1 MKRFTR
7 LYFELDATNRTGEK
21 VAALERYFAEA
32 PPADAA
38 WALYFL
44 TGRRVKRAVPH
55 MRLREWAAEAAGLPL
70 WLLEECYDAVGD
82 LSETI
87 ALLLPAPGRMAVPGQ
102 RQALER
108 AQAEG
113 ASGRVGE
120 GENPGTATPQTERAP
135 AATLELDFGDAE
147 AAAVPHSPTLPL
159 SHSAA
164 EGLGAAAVPPLSPD
178 VPLHQFAAR
187 CIAPLPALPE
197 EAKRRLLFEVWAQ
210 LDARERF
217 VWHKLIGGS
226 WRVGVSSTLVVRA
239 LARVAGVEPAI
250 MAHRITGDWEPT
262 EQAYLRILRGATG
275 ATGATGAAGDPGD
288 AVSDPG
294 QPFPFYLAHPLEGEP
309 AELGERG
316 DWQVEWKWDGIRAQV
331 IRRAGQTLI
340 WSRGEELVTDR
351 FPEITEAARRLPD
364 GTVLDG
370 ELLCWRGE
378 APLPFAV
385 MQRRIGRKTVGPKIR
400 AEAPVAFV
408 AFDILEHG
416 GRDIRE
422 EPLSTRRA
430 LLQATLAS
438 LPGTALRLSPVVD
451 AASWAEL
458 GRLRDESRARG
469 VEGFMLKRLSSPYG
483 VGRRKGDWWKWK
495 IEPYTIDAVLI
506 YAQRGHGRRASLYTD
521 YTFAVR
527 SGDELVPV
535 AKAYS
540 GLDDDEIRRVDRFV
554 RENTI
559 QKFGPVRAVKPEL
572 VFELAFEGVQESTR
586 HRAGIAVR
594 FPRIA
599 RWRHDKRIEEAD
611 TLDTLR
617 ELVRAHAARGGA

>member
-1 MKRFTR
+1 MRRFTR

-21 VAALERYFAEA
+21 VAALERYFAEV

-44 TGRRVKRAVPH
+44 TGRRVRRAVPH
-55 MRLREWAAEAAGLPL
+55 LRLRQWAAAAAGLPP

-87 ALLLPAPGRMAVPGQ
+87 ALLLPAPTGRL
-102 RQALER
+102 QASSPEWSD
-108 AQAEG
+108 G
-113 ASGRVGE
+113 
-120 GENPGTATPQTERAP
+120 GTAGLRDGGSRATATIPGGAATAASEDPGAASEP
-135 AATLELDFGDAE
+135 AAANSQSRSP
-147 AAAVPHSPTLPL
+147 AVSQ
-159 SHSAA
+159 SAVMR
-164 EGLGAAAVPPLSPD
+164 LGPIEPARD
-178 VPLHQFAAR
+178 WPLHEFAR
-187 CIAPLPALPE
+187 DCIAPLPGLAEPEKRAL
-197 EAKRRLLFEVWAQ
+197 LLRVWAQ

-226 WRVGVSSTLVVRA
+226 WRVGVSTTLVVRA
-239 LARVAGVEPAI
+239 LAHVAGVEPAI
-250 MAHRITGDWEPT
+250 MAHRITGDWQPT
-262 EQAYLRILRGATG
+262 PEAYLRILHGTIGATG
-275 ATGATGAAGDPGD
+275 ATGAIGDDAA
-288 AVSDPG
+288 SDPG
-294 QPFPFYLAHPLEGEP
+294 QPYPFYLAQPLEGEP
-309 AELGERG
+309 ADLGERG
-316 DWQVEWKWDGIRAQV
+316 EWQVEWKWDGIRAQV
-331 IRRAGQTLI
+331 IRRAGQTLV
-340 WSRGEELVTDR
+340 WSRGEELMTDR
-351 FPEITEAARRLPD
+351 FPEITELARALPD

-370 ELLCWRGE
+370 ELLCWQGD

-416 GRDIRE
+416 GRDLRE
-422 EPLSTRRA
+422 EPLCARRP
-430 LLQATLAS
+430 LLQATLGA
-438 LPGTALRLSPVVD
+438 LPGRGEAAFRLSPVVD
-451 AASWAEL
+451 APSWAEL
-458 GRLRDESRARG
+458 ARLRAESRSRG
-469 VEGFMLKRLSSPYG
+469 VEGFMLKRLDSPYG
-483 VGRRKGDWWKWK
+483 VGRKKGDWWKWK
-495 IEPYTIDAVLI
+495 IEPYTVDAVLI

-540 GLDDDEIRRVDRFV
+540 GLDDEEIRRVDRFV
-554 RENTI
+554 RENTV

-572 VFELAFEGVQESTR
+572 VFELAFEGIQESTR

-599 RWRHDKRIEEAD
+599 RWRHDKTIEQAD
-611 TLDTLR
+611 TIESLR
-617 ELVRAHAARGGA
+617 DLVRAHAQRRGA